1 MAARDRDR
9 LSRNASLVLLAALLA
24 AAAAVLLHYGH
35 NLTFFQ
41 DSWEFLMH
49 RRHLS
54 ADAILEPHNEHIVAI
69 PVLINQALLRVFGM
83 SSMTPELVALVIT
96 LLVTA
101 ALVFVYVRRR
111 LGPWPALMA
120 TALLLFLGPA
130 WQDLLWPFQ
139 IGFAGSSLFGLA
151 TLLALENEDER
162 WDRAACAFLALSIAF
177 SSLGLA
183 FAVAAAVQLLQQRRR
198 GGLRR
203 AWIVAVPLALY
214 AAWWLGWG
222 HDAENHVS
230 AHNVLVSPRYVWE
243 GLSASLDSLLALGT
257 IANEVVGRS
266 KYGAPLLIVLLALAA
281 YGGYRRRGF
290 FPGLWS
296 VLAAAAT
303 FWFLAAFNT
312 IPGREPYSSR
322 YLYVGGL
329 FAILIAA
336 NLLQGVRF
344 SRWALLAAGVVT
356 AVVIDPRAH
365 HEAMRRQ
372 AGAALEEAR
381 EVEPAHARHRAE
393 LGEREVLVQVQR
405 VHPPLREGRDFF
417 RSQTVLTRADL
428 GAIEIAARTVEPS
441 FELSPEIAGT
451 PFLGE
456 IEAGNYLEAEREYGS
471 PAYSPTELARAPEE
485 GRVQADLVLANALP
499 LGIETTAGASLGR
512 GCTKVAGS
520 GDANPL
526 ALRPGTTTIELGP
539 GGSGTVSLR
548 RFATGSYPLATEG
561 VPAGSTTR
569 LYIPRDQ
576 SSRPWQ
582 LLIQAPQ
589 RALVCH
595 G

>member
-1 MAARDRDR
+1 MAAPDRER

-24 AAAAVLLHYGH
+24 AAAVVLLNYGS

-49 RRHLS
+49 RRDLS
-54 ADAILEPHNEHIVAI
+54 ADAILEPHNEHIVLI
-69 PVLINQALLRVFGM
+69 PVLVNQALLRVFGM

-96 LLVTA
+96 LLATA

-111 LGPWPALMA
+111 LGPWPALIA
-120 TALLLFLGPA
+120 SALLLFLGPA

-139 IGFAGSSLFGLA
+139 IGFAGSSLFGMA
-151 TLLALENEDER
+151 TLLALENEEER
-162 WDRAACAFLALSIAF
+162 WDRAACAFLVLSIAF

-198 GGLRR
+198 GGGRR

-222 HDAENHVS
+222 HEAENHVS

-257 IANEVVGRS
+257 IADEVVGRS
-266 KYGAPLLIVLLALAA
+266 QYGAPLLIVLLALAA

-290 FPGLWS
+290 FPGLWP

-336 NLLQGVRF
+336 NLLQGLRF
-344 SRWALLAAGVVT
+344 NRWGLLAAGALTSVVVGFNLT
-356 AVVIDPRAH
+356 
-365 HEAMRRQ
+365 
-372 AGAALEEAR
+372 
-381 EVEPAHARHRAE
+381 
-393 LGEREVLVQVQR
+393 
-405 VHPPLREGRDFF
+405 PLREGRDFF
-417 RSQTVLTRADL
+417 EKQTVLTRSDL

-441 FELSPEIAGT
+441 FALTPETAGT
-451 PFLGE
+451 PFLNE

-471 PAYSPTELARAPEE
+471 PAYTSAELARAPEA

-499 LGIETTAGASLGR
+499 LGIETTAGAGSGR
-512 GCTKVAGS
+512 GCAKVSGS
-520 GDANPL
+520 SAAAPL
-526 ALRPGTTTIELGP
+526 PLRPGTTTVELGT
-539 GGSGTVSLR
+539 GGNGTISLR
-548 RFATGSYPLATEG
+548 RFATGSYPLVTEG
-561 VPAGSTTR
+561 VPPDSTTR
-569 LYIPRDQ
+569 LYIPRDN
-576 SSRPWQ
+576 SPRPWQ
-582 LLIQAPQ
+582 LLVQAPQ
-589 RALVCH
+589 GAHLCPN
-595 G
+595 

>member
-41 DSWEFLMH
+41 DTWEFLMH

-69 PVLINQALLRVFGM
+69 PVLINQALLRIFGM
-83 SSMTPELVALVIT
+83 SSMTPELVALVVT
-96 LLVTA
+96 LLGTA

-139 IGFAGSSLFGLA
+139 IGFAGSSLFGVA
-151 TLLALENEDER
+151 TLLALENESER
-162 WDRAACAFLALSIAF
+162 WDRAACAFLALAIAF
-177 SSLGLA
+177 SSLGLP

-214 AAWWLGWG
+214 AVWWLGWG

-243 GLSASLDSLLALGT
+243 GASASLDSLLALGT

-266 KYGAPLLIVLLALAA
+266 QYGAPLLIVLLALAA

-290 FPGLWS
+290 FPGLWP

-322 YLYVGGL
+322 YLYAGGL

-336 NLLQGVRF
+336 NLLQGARF
-344 SRWALLAAGVVT
+344 NRWGLLAAAAVT
-356 AVVIDPRAH
+356 AAVV
-365 HEAMRRQ
+365 
-372 AGAALEEAR
+372 GFNLT
-381 EVEPAHARHRAE
+381 
-393 LGEREVLVQVQR
+393 
-405 VHPPLREGRDFF
+405 PLREGRDFF
-417 RSQTVLTRADL
+417 ESQTVLTRADL

-441 FELSPEIAGT
+441 FGLSPEIAGT
-451 PFLGE
+451 SFLGE

-471 PAYSPTELARAPEE
+471 PAYSPAELATAPGK

-499 LGIETTAGASLGR
+499 LGIETTAGAGLGR
-512 GCTKVAGS
+512 GCTKIAGA
-520 GDANPL
+520 GAAPL

-548 RFATGSYPLATEG
+548 RFATGSYPLVTEG

-582 LLIQAPQ
+582 LLVQAPQ
-589 RALVCH
+589 GARICH

>member
-1 MAARDRDR
+1 MAAHDRER

-24 AAAAVLLHYGH
+24 AAAAVLFSYGH
-35 NLTFFQ
+35 DLTFFQ
-41 DSWEFLMH
+41 DTWEFLMH
-49 RRHLS
+49 RRSLS

-69 PVLINQALLRVFGM
+69 PVLVNQALLRVFGM
-83 SSMTPELVALVIT
+83 SSMVPELVALVLT
-96 LLVTA
+96 LLGTA
-101 ALVFVYVRRR
+101 TLVFVYVRRR
-111 LGPWPALMA
+111 LGPWPALIA

-139 IGFAGSSLFGLA
+139 IGFAGSSLFGMA
-151 TLLALENEDER
+151 MLLALENEDER
-162 WDRAACAFLALSIAF
+162 WDRAACAFLALAIAF

-198 GGLRR
+198 GLRR
-203 AWIVAVPLALY
+203 AWIVAAPLALY
-214 AAWWLGWG
+214 AVWWLGWG
-222 HDAENHVS
+222 HNAENHLS

-290 FPGLWS
+290 YPGLWP

-322 YLYVGGL
+322 YLYLGGL

-336 NLLQGVRF
+336 NLLQGLRF
-344 SRWALLAAGVVT
+344 NRWGVLVAGALT
-356 AVVIDPRAH
+356 AVVV
-365 HEAMRRQ
+365 
-372 AGAALEEAR
+372 GFNLT
-381 EVEPAHARHRAE
+381 
-393 LGEREVLVQVQR
+393 
-405 VHPPLREGRDFF
+405 PLREGRDFF
-417 RSQTVLTRADL
+417 RSQTVLTRSDL
-428 GAIEIAARTVEPS
+428 GAIEIASRTVEPS
-441 FELSPEIAGT
+441 FGLPPEIAGT
-451 PFLGE
+451 PYLNE

-485 GRVQADLVLANALP
+485 GRTQADLVLANALP
-499 LGIETTAGASLGR
+499 LGIETTSDARPGR
-512 GCTKVAGS
+512 GGCVKVARG
-520 GDANPL
+520 GAAPL
-526 ALRPGTTTIELGP
+526 ALHPGTTTIELGP

-548 RFATGSYPLATEG
+548 RFATGTYPLVTEG
-561 VPAGSTTR
+561 VPASSTTH

-576 SSRPWQ
+576 STRPWQ
-582 LLIQAPQ
+582 LLVQAPQ
-589 RALVCH
+589 GALVCQ